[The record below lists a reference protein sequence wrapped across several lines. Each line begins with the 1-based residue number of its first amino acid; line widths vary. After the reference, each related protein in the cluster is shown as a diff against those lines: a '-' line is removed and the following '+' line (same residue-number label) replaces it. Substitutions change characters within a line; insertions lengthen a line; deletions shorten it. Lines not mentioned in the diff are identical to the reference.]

1 MNPVNDYI
9 VELKLFGRTIGY
21 IKSVNY
27 ALKKFQDSCNGK
39 DILKVDED
47 IIKIFIQ
54 DMRDQKL
61 ADRTLLEIVRA
72 IERFYSFV
80 IESRKYGLLDNPVSR
95 IVKRLNHKKF
105 QTKRPIKSIEEISK
119 FIKNVHNPRDRAI
132 IIVLAKTAIRNGE
145 LTALD
150 IEDID
155 FDNEVL
161 TIDKHVSNLSS
172 NTIIK
177 GRKNGNETRIPLD
190 DETLRALKF
199 YLISRSK
206 TQNNALFISHNGIRL
221 YEHDISRIVKD
232 WSIKTKTGKDT
243 KETDKKIVPH
253 FFRAWATYTLQ
264 INGCNPAV
272 IDAIRGDV
280 ASSIRAFYVNQVLPF
295 EVIKKEYLRTVPKF
309 GI

>member
-9 VELKLFGRTIGY
+9 AELKLFGRTIGY
-21 IKSVNY
+21 IKSINY
-27 ALKKFQDSCNGK
+27 ALKKFQDSCKGK

-47 IIKIFIQ
+47 SIKIFIQ
-54 DMRDQKL
+54 DLRDQKL
-61 ADRTLLEIVRA
+61 ADRTLLEVVRA
-72 IERFYSFV
+72 VERFYSYV
-80 IESRKYGLLDNPVSR
+80 IESKKYGLLDNPVSR

-172 NTIIK
+172 NIIVK

-199 YLISRSK
+199 YLISRPK
-206 TQNNALFISHNGIRL
+206 TKNNALFISHNGIRL

-232 WSIKTKTGKDT
+232 WSIKTKTGIDT

-295 EVIKKEYLRTVPKF
+295 EIIKKEYLRTVPKF